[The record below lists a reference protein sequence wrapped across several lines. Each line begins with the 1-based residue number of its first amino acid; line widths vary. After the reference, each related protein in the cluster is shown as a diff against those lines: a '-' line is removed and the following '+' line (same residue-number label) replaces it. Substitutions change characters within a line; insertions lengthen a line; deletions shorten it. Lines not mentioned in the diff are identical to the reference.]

1 VAGFFTNGDRRTKRV
16 RVGVVVLFAAFA
28 ISASPA
34 YANNGGAK
42 HDFRIFPTVGTPT
55 TTFRVSF
62 TAPFRTYRGNSDYTL
77 EGVGPRRC
85 PSLYDFVGRV
95 VRRGDRVVIRL
106 TPSEDLFFST
116 RPTWCLGS
124 YVGYVYNDDR
134 NRVIGYFRFGVERAP
149 ASLEP

>member
-1 VAGFFTNGDRRTKRV
+1 VARFFTNHDAAPRRAAL
-16 RVGVVVLFAAFA
+16 GLFILLAAFA
-28 ISASPA
+28 VGGGNAGA
-34 YANNGGAK
+34 NGGAK
-42 HDFRIFPTVGTPT
+42 YDFRVFPSVGTPT

-85 PSLYDFVGRV
+85 PSLFDFFGRV

-106 TPSEDLFFST
+106 TPFEDLFFNSRT
-116 RPTWCLGS
+116 TWCRGS

-134 NRVIGYFRFGVERAP
+134 NTVIGYFRFGVERAP

>member
-1 VAGFFTNGDRRTKRV
+1 MTRSYTTHDTRGKRAPFWL
-16 RVGVVVLFAAFA
+16 VVLGAAFA
-28 ISASPA
+28 VAGSDAQA
-34 YANNGGAK
+34 NGGAK
-42 HDFRIFPTVGTPT
+42 YDFRVFPSVGTPT

-62 TAPFRTYRGNSDYTL
+62 AAPYRTYRGNSDYTL

-85 PSLYDFVGRV
+85 PSLFDFVGRV

-106 TPSEDLFFST
+106 TPLEDLFFNS
-116 RPTWCLGS
+116 RATWCRGS

-134 NRVIGYFRFGVERAP
+134 DRVIGYFRFGVDRAP